1 MMKKKITAAF
11 LAAVMMISAFP
22 AMAADGMESALV
34 TVKSRIDV
42 PQELT
47 EFRSQTSS
55 DDNGTQYM
63 FIWRDKE
70 SKDDLTVSADDAGH
84 ISSYRYY
91 AESEAEKE
99 VFRPRSEYY
108 AAAES
113 FLKKAAPELF
123 TGDDDRI
130 VNKENNSVIRDN
142 TAVFDFER
150 QIGGIP
156 VVGNDASVTVKYK
169 DGGYTVISCNIN
181 WDYKTQT
188 ESAVHDGML
197 EAKKYYESFP
207 IEMVYR
213 KPVRLYYRT
222 GGADEE
228 KVELI
233 YRFKDN
239 KAGYADV
246 YSGEA
251 VRPDNDGINRGYASA
266 GGGGGAAKNEAAEA
280 DLTPQEIEE
289 LTNVA
294 GLKPAESII
303 ESLNA
308 MNAFGVLPS
317 ADKYSKRIYKQGE
330 KYLVDMDYSIYKEI
344 DKRDDTPISV
354 YITADGQTGELISFS
369 SYNYKGDDDISFD
382 YAEYQAAKKK
392 IAEFLTANFSG
403 KAAECGEPGEEEI
416 YSKLSEKYPRC
427 VSGVKYVNNYMTA
440 TCDIK
445 SGIITYFKQVW
456 DEDVSSFTDPAKAI
470 GAAAAE
476 AKMEEYAPVHK
487 VYVKS
492 GDVFRLC
499 YASDGTNTEIDA
511 VSGDRIRPKDS
522 YYDPEVYSYT
532 DISGHWAES
541 VINSIS
547 QYGVGLP
554 GEEFLPDKEI
564 TQSELLGMLS
574 RAMGYGLADQE
585 SLYQMHK
592 DIIRDG
598 EKAPDS
604 AVLREDAFVLLIRS
618 MGYEKIA
625 GMDIFRPGF
634 NDGTDVSPEKSG
646 ALAILRGY
654 GIVEGDAGSVR
665 PKAKLTRAEAAA
677 LIYNYLTKA

>member
-11 LAAVMMISAFP
+11 LAAAMMISAFP

-55 DDNGTQYM
+55 DDRGTQYM

-123 TGDDDRI
+123 SNDDDRI

-142 TAVFDFER
+142 TATLSFER

-156 VVGNDASVTVKYK
+156 VVGNDASVTVKYR
-169 DGGYTVISCNIN
+169 DGSYTVISCNIN

-188 ESAVHDGML
+188 ESADHAGAV
-197 EAKKYYESFP
+197 EAKKYYEVFP
-207 IEMVYR
+207 LEMVYR
-213 KPVRLYYRT
+213 KPVRLYFRA
-222 GGADEE
+222 GGADGE

-233 YRFKDN
+233 YRFKYN
-239 KAGYADV
+239 QAGYVDI

-251 VRPDNDGINRGYASA
+251 VKPDNDEIYGRFNAAAKGGGIASA
-266 GGGGGAAKNEAAEA
+266 ENAAA

-289 LTNVA
+289 LNNVA
-294 GLKPAESII
+294 DLKPAESII
-303 ESLNA
+303 AGINA
-308 MNAFGVLPS
+308 MNAFGALPA

-330 KYLVDMDYSIYKEI
+330 KYFVSMDYSSFNDAKDEI
-344 DKRDDTPISV
+344 PV
-354 YITADGQTGELISFS
+354 GVHITVDGQTGELISLS
-369 SYNYKGDDDISFD
+369 SYRYYEDDISTD
-382 YAEYQAAKKK
+382 DKEDQEARKK
-392 IAEFLTANFSG
+392 IADFLTANFSDKMSVCDG
-403 KAAECGEPGEEEI
+403 PEANI
-416 YSKLSEKYPRC
+416 YSNLFGKYPRY
-427 VSGVKYVNNYMTA
+427 VGGIKYVDNYMQA
-440 TCDIK
+440 TYDTK
-445 SGIITYFKQVW
+445 RGIISNFNQVW
-456 DEDVSSFTDPAKAI
+456 DDDVSSFTDPAKAI
-470 GAAAAE
+470 DTAAAE
-476 AKMEEYAPVHK
+476 ARMEEYAPVHK

-499 YASDGTNTEIDA
+499 YASDGADAEIDA
-511 VSGDRIRPKDS
+511 VSGEKIKSEYS
-522 YYDPEVYSYT
+522 YDDPEVYSYT

-574 RAMGYGLADQE
+574 MAMGYGLADEE

-604 AVLREDAFVLLIRS
+604 AVLREDAFVLMIRS

-625 GMDIFRPGF
+625 GMDIFQPGF